1 MRPAE
6 VVHRAAGYLQR
17 HDVQSPVPTAE
28 ALLARV
34 LGLTRTEL
42 YTREAGLSS
51 AEARTFGRALCL
63 RCTGTPLQHLTGE
76 QGFRHLVLAVEPGVF
91 VPRPETEIVV
101 EHALSAVEDLAAP
114 VVIDVGTGT
123 GAIALAI
130 ADEHPGA
137 RVIGTDV
144 APEAVALAARNAER
158 LELAVSVVAGDLFS
172 GVDPSL
178 RGTVDLVVSNPP
190 YVEPRELGSL
200 PADVRADPEVALAG
214 DVDVYRRLFGE
225 ALEWLR
231 PGGSV
236 VVEIGERRGAAVSA
250 AAAEAGLHH
259 VRVLPDLVGR
269 DRVVVGHRP

>member
-1 MRPAE
+1 VRPAE
-6 VVHRAAGYLQR
+6 VVHRAAGYLER

-51 AEARTFGRALCL
+51 AEARIFGRALCL

-76 QGFRHLVLAVEPGVF
+76 QGFRHLVLVVEPGVF

-101 EHALSAVEDLAAP
+101 EHALSAVEDFAAP

-137 RVIGTDV
+137 RVTGTDIV
-144 APEAVALAARNAER
+144 PQAVALAARNAER

-172 GVDPSL
+172 GVDPSIC
-178 RGTVDLVVSNPP
+178 GSVDLVVSNPP
-190 YVEPRELGSL
+190 YVEPHELGSL

-214 DVDVYRRLFGE
+214 GVEVYRRLFGG

-236 VVEIGERRGAAVSA
+236 VVEIGEHRGAAVSA
-250 AAAEAGLHH
+250 AAAAAGLHQ

-269 DRVVVGHRP
+269 DRVVTGRRP

>member
-1 MRPAE
+1 VRPAE
-6 VVHRAAGYLQR
+6 VLHRAAGYLER

-42 YTREAGLSS
+42 YTRDTGLSS

-137 RVIGTDV
+137 RVTGTDV
-144 APEAVALAARNAER
+144 APEAVALATRNAER
-158 LELAVSVVAGDLFS
+158 LELAVSVVVGDLFS

-190 YVEPRELGSL
+190 YVEPHELGSL

-214 DVDVYRRLFGE
+214 GVEVYRRLFGA

-236 VVEIGERRGAAVSA
+236 VVEIGERRGGAVSA
-250 AAAEAGLHH
+250 AAADAGLLE

-269 DRVVVGHRP
+269 DRVVVGRRP

>member
-6 VVHRAAGYLQR
+6 VVHRAAGYLER

-42 YTREAGLSS
+42 YTRETGLSS

-137 RVIGTDV
+137 RVTATDV
-144 APEAVALAARNAER
+144 APEALALAARNADR
-158 LELAVSVVAGDLFS
+158 LGLAVSVVAGDLFS

-178 RGTVDLVVSNPP
+178 RGTVDLVVCNPP
-190 YVEPRELGSL
+190 YVEPHELGSL

-214 DVDVYRRLFGE
+214 GVEVYRRLFG
-225 ALEWLR
+225 ASLEWLR

-236 VVEIGERRGAAVSA
+236 VVEIGERRGDAVSA
-250 AAAEAGLHH
+250 AAADAGLLE

-269 DRVVVGHRP
+269 DRVVVGRRP